1 MKVPVWV
8 HETAAFFWDAVGVR
22 EPFPRVLCEA
32 IHRSPFELTIKEL
45 PGLTTVTVERHL
57 AELGR
62 GWTCN
67 GSDRAVR
74 ACLAAR
80 DGAGFILLDAADPP
94 RERVFSLAHELA
106 HFLWHYWRPREW
118 VGKHLGP
125 GAAAV
130 FDGRRKA
137 TPAERLRALL
147 SYIPLGPHVHLME
160 RGRRREIVDESVA
173 AAEDEADRLAYELLA
188 PVEAVWASSRRLQG
202 GSGNPSTL
210 AAVLEDGFGL
220 PTGRAEDYSRLL
232 APPSRPDPL
241 ILRFRGKP

>member
-1 MKVPVWV
+1 M
-8 HETAAFFWDAVGVR
+8 R
-22 EPFPRVLCEA
+22 RPRP
-32 IHRSPFELTIKEL
+32 R
-45 PGLTTVTVERHL
+45 
-57 AELGR
+57 
-62 GWTCN
+62 
-67 GSDRAVR
+67 RA

-94 RERVFSLAHELA
+94 RERVSSLAHELA

-118 VGKHLGP
+118 VRKHLGP

-160 RGRRREIVDESVA
+160 RGPRREIVDESVA

-188 PVEAVWASSRRLQG
+188 RPRPCGQ
-202 GSGNPSTL
+202 
-210 AAVLEDGFGL
+210 AANNFRVKAA
-220 PTGRAEDYSRLL
+220 TRAR
-232 APPSRPDPL
+232 
-241 ILRFRGKP
+241 